1 MIKKLFRIAWVFF
14 LLPYTVSAKTYIF
27 VSYSMPD
34 HALQAYHTQAQKEGS
49 TLVMRGLKDDSF
61 LETQKEAQRL
71 KITYDINP
79 DLFEEYGVTRA
90 PTIVIQGDKNDT
102 GVSSKISG
110 HISLETARS
119 VLKEIQE

>member
-1 MIKKLFRIAWVFF
+1 M
-14 LLPYTVSAKTYIF
+14 
-27 VSYSMPD
+27 
-34 HALQAYHTQAQKEGS
+34 
-49 TLVMRGLKDDSF
+49 MRGLKDDSF